1 MNITL
6 TPEQERY
13 IQLQLEEGKYN
24 SVEQLISEALQ
35 LLEERNRALEE
46 KRLEE
51 LRQKIASGTEQIARG
66 QVTDGEVAIAQLQE
80 KIRLISESEV
90 ILTDDNPRREI
101 SQRVEDLFR
110 QTQALPGVQDITE
123 EDISAEIEALRLLE
137 ERDKQ
142 YEKWVEETR
151 EKVAVGIAQLDRGE
165 GLDGEAVV
173 ASILERFKQARQNRE
188 GNE

>member
-6 TPEQERY
+6 TPEQEKY
-13 IQLQLEEGKYN
+13 IQSQLKDGKYN

-35 LLEERNRALEE
+35 LLEERDRALAE

-51 LRQKIASGTEQIARG
+51 PRQKILIG
-66 QVTDGEVAIAQLQE
+66 QVTDGEVAFAQLQE

-101 SQRVEDLFR
+101 SQRVQELFK

-123 EDISAEIEALRLLE
+123 EDISAEIEAYRRE
-137 ERDKQ
+137 E
-142 YEKWVEETR
+142 
-151 EKVAVGIAQLDRGE
+151 
-165 GLDGEAVV
+165 
-173 ASILERFKQARQNRE
+173 
-188 GNE
+188 

>member
-6 TPEQERY
+6 TPEHEKY

-51 LRQKIASGTEQIARG
+51 PRQKIPIG
-66 QVTDGEVAIAQLQE
+66 QVTDGEVAFAQLQE

-101 SQRVEDLFR
+101 SQRVQELFKR
-110 QTQALPGVQDITE
+110 TQALPGVQDITE
-123 EDISAEIEALRLLE
+123 EDISAEIEAYR
-137 ERDKQ
+137 
-142 YEKWVEETR
+142 
-151 EKVAVGIAQLDRGE
+151 RGE
-165 GLDGEAVV
+165 
-173 ASILERFKQARQNRE
+173 
-188 GNE
+188 

>member
-51 LRQKIASGTEQIARG
+51 LRQKISTSKSRM
-66 QVTDGEVAIAQLQE
+66 
-80 KIRLISESEV
+80 K
-90 ILTDDNPRREI
+90 
-101 SQRVEDLFR
+101 
-110 QTQALPGVQDITE
+110 
-123 EDISAEIEALRLLE
+123 
-137 ERDKQ
+137 
-142 YEKWVEETR
+142 
-151 EKVAVGIAQLDRGE
+151 
-165 GLDGEAVV
+165 
-173 ASILERFKQARQNRE
+173 
-188 GNE
+188 